1 MRTFDRTGTAVVT
14 LPSDLEI
21 KIVREFDAPADL
33 VFEVWTTPEHIRNWW
48 GYPEHPMTVCEM
60 DLRVGGAYRFVAEVP
75 EFGEIAFRGVNKV
88 IDRPRRL
95 VSTEIYEAYPDVEAV
110 NTLTLE
116 ESDGVTTMTIVAAYP
131 TKEARD
137 AVIASGM
144 EDGLQVSLD
153 RAGAILERLQNR
165 SRA

>member
-1 MRTFDRTGTAVVT
+1 MKTIDRTGSAVVT

-21 KIVREFDAPADL
+21 KIVRHFDAPADL

-60 DLRVGGAYRFVAEVP
+60 DLSVGGGYRFVAEVP
-75 EFGEIAFRGVNKV
+75 DFGEIAFRGVNRE
-88 IDRPRRL
+88 IDRPHRL
-95 VSTEIYEAYPDVEAV
+95 VSTEVYEAVPDVEAV

-116 ESDGVTTMTIVAAYP
+116 EDDGVTTMTIVTMYP
-131 TKEARD
+131 TREARD
-137 AVIASGM
+137 AVIESGM

-153 RAGAILERLQNR
+153 RADAILARLQG
-165 SRA
+165 AD